1 MADSDVRD
9 LERAWRGSGSEADY
23 RGYLQARQRAGTIP
37 QEALQ
42 VAAYLGDAVA
52 QELAATTVRASK
64 GVQRFFAELPGG
76 ERVSARASGVAL
88 RVCLGLPGARVD
100 SDLQRATEVALAW
113 TETLE
118 PTEDAQPQLEE
129 LDARLAA
136 AAHHFQPHYPAIA
149 LTYELDEEHALA
161 VLVWILLRR
170 AAGRVAQGEWED
182 VGRCLHVLCPGKAQQ
197 ARLRA
202 AIREALVPWLVLG
215 DGELEADPRGEAY
228 ALFSTDA
235 LSVEQAAAI
244 AAAGPTSGKPTLPES
259 VAMLEAYL
267 LAAGWRPHYK
277 AFLSPNG
284 TLRIKLKPKV
294 LHVLE
299 GGPGNWSKLASTK
312 NRHLYLTDLA
322 EHLRASAQQR
332 IERG

>member
-9 LERAWRGSGSEADY
+9 LERAWRSSGSEADY
-23 RGYLQARQRAGTIP
+23 RGYLQARQRAGTLP

-42 VAAYLGDAVA
+42 VAAYLGDVVA
-52 QELAATTVRASK
+52 QELAASTVRASK
-64 GVQRFFAELPGG
+64 GTQRFFAELPGG

-100 SDLQRATEVALAW
+100 PDLQRAAEVALAW

-118 PTEDAQPQLEE
+118 PTAGAQTQLEE

-170 AAGRVAQGEWED
+170 AAARVERGEWED
-182 VGRCLHVLCPGKAQQ
+182 VGRCLHVLCPKKAQQ
-197 ARLRA
+197 SQLRA
-202 AIREALVPWLVLG
+202 AVRDALVPWLVLE
-215 DGELEADPRGEAY
+215 DAELESDSRGDAY
-228 ALFSTDA
+228 ALFSA
-235 LSVEQAAAI
+235 EGLSAEQAAAV
-244 AAAGPTSGKPTLPES
+244 AAAGPPAGKPTLLQS
-259 VAMLEAYL
+259 VAMLETYL
-267 LAAGWRPHYK
+267 VAAGWRPHYK
-277 AFLSPNG
+277 AFLSPDG
-284 TLRIKLKPKV
+284 TLRIKLKARV

-322 EHLRASAQQR
+322 EHLRASAEQR